1 MMGYWGGN
9 MMGWGGAGWQTVGS
23 LMIAF
28 WIVSFIDLVLL
39 GLWLWKQL
47 KKK

>member
-1 MMGYWGGN
+1 MGYWGGN
-9 MMGWGGAGWQTVGS
+9 MMGWGGMQAFGS
-23 LMIAF
+23 LFITF